1 MQSSTITFFIPR
13 VDTKG
18 GGIMLNHE
26 KIFVK
31 AIRESYSDNNFM
43 TFLFTYRYE
52 LLNVS
57 QKQSKSLGD
66 LLEMVSS

>member
-1 MQSSTITFFIPR
+1 
-13 VDTKG
+13 
-18 GGIMLNHE
+18 MLNHE

-43 TFLFTYRYE
+43 MFLFTYRYE

-57 QKQSKSLGD
+57 SHKQSKSLGD